1 MKLYGLFCLAILVSH
16 CKTTGSHVNR
26 RGVVPTQNISAP
38 GQGEELI
45 AAAKSEGAVVI
56 PRETVEETAIAV
68 ETEQVVT
75 SKEVESAP
83 AIKQERVEAPPVM
96 VPEIGSQCKV
106 PVSAGCLG
114 ISSVMTEEKEGSVE
128 LGKALKKY
136 GRLITAAMHACNYHT
151 RNLNRYTNISYFTDL
166 VVYWSET
173 AAGVTYWA
181 FPVNFIFSAGC
192 MFDDDFKN
200 PFLADLKA
208 TQTWDGTSSLK
219 SLGYTYGSN
228 QPLPP
233 NFAVDR
239 LKAEKITQE
248 THKCSWAVRPMIYA
262 FPDGVIYQFV
272 GGSTINVYSY
282 NKANTQGCY
291 LPKTLADQAP
301 SYAMV
306 CGLNPMNPDPKA
318 RFTLVQL
325 GHLNGT
331 GVNKVLDA
339 NMLKDLETNGK
350 PVTRASF
357 KCIFATRN
365 RILQFEDG
373 FAFIDDDCT
382 NVNFF
387 SNQSVKDRGCV
398 IP

>member
-1 MKLYGLFCLAILVSH
+1 MKRYGLFCLAILVSH

-26 RGVVPTQNISAP
+26 RGVIPAQNIEAP

-83 AIKQERVEAPPVM
+83 VIKQERVDAPPVM

-136 GRLITAAMHACNYHT
+136 GRLITPAMHACNYHT

-173 AAGVTYWA
+173 ATGVSYWA

-192 MFDDDFKN
+192 LLDDDFKN

-219 SLGYTYGSN
+219 SLGYTFGSN
-228 QPLPP
+228 LPLPAS
-233 NFAVDR
+233 FAVDR

-248 THKCSWAVRPMIYA
+248 THNVR
-262 FPDGVIYQFV
+262 
-272 GGSTINVYSY
+272 
-282 NKANTQGCY
+282 
-291 LPKTLADQAP
+291 
-301 SYAMV
+301 
-306 CGLNPMNPDPKA
+306 GLSDP
-318 RFTLVQL
+318 
-325 GHLNGT
+325 
-331 GVNKVLDA
+331 
-339 NMLKDLETNGK
+339 
-350 PVTRASF
+350 
-357 KCIFATRN
+357 
-365 RILQFEDG
+365 
-373 FAFIDDDCT
+373 
-382 NVNFF
+382 
-387 SNQSVKDRGCV
+387 
-398 IP
+398 